1 MALTKIDD
9 RGLTTPIDL
18 LDNEKIR
25 FGTGN
30 DLEAYHSSSD
40 NNSYIQHTQNGTSLI
55 VKSDYFIVSENQ
67 STDIVMRAA
76 AGVAELYN
84 NNVKKLETTANGI
97 SVSAGAADTTSVLQ
111 VSSSGSGRADMRITA
126 SGTGAANLF
135 LDAANGDL
143 SGADYVGIF
152 QDNDLDFCIQ
162 NYGGDVT
169 LKTRGGTLGS
179 GDIDNAIVCKQ
190 EGTVEVYYNNSK
202 KLETITNGVKVH
214 TNLYAQGAGEISL
227 AIGSTDA
234 GGAAIYFDGD
244 SNGDWSGGDY
254 SRIRHTTAGD
264 MEYDADNPAG
274 ATNHIFMTAG
284 TERLRIDS
292 SGNVGIGCTPSN
304 GVLEVKDTSY
314 DGGSTGLLTLEG
326 GGESGVMFKTSS
338 YGNDQ
343 NKIGTN
349 NNGHMFFR
357 VAAGTRASLTSD
369 GLCFGSDTAAS
380 NALGDYEEGTFSP
393 QITEGIS
400 SQSYS
405 EQHGRY
411 TKIGNKVHLD
421 FYLRINDADANGSHY
436 KIGNFPFTI
445 NNSGFVRGGGCT
457 TYFSLN
463 TGASGS
469 NATAQFYGSGGGTYA
484 NLYQGS
490 TLVAGTNGAAN
501 DALYLIGFFE
511 YTT

>member
-234 GGAAIYFDGD
+234 GSAAIYFDGD

-284 TERLRIDS
+284 TERLKVKSNGHVSIA
-292 SGNVGIGCTPSN
+292 SGNLEFASGAGVDFSN
-304 GVLEVKDTSY
+304 V
-314 DGGSTGLLTLEG
+314 
-326 GGESGVMFKTSS
+326 
-338 YGNDQ
+338 
-343 NKIGTN
+343 
-349 NNGHMFFR
+349 
-357 VAAGTRASLTSD
+357 SD
-369 GLCFGSDTAAS
+369 GSRSVTS
-380 NALGDYEEGTFSP
+380 NLLADYEEGTWTPAFGGLDSVSHST
-393 QITEGIS
+393 QF
-400 SQSYS
+400 
-405 EQHGRY
+405 GRY
-411 TKIGNKVHLD
+411 TKIGRQVFCTATIDATGIDESNNITLTGLPYTSVDNNDNKQRSTWLVAYGGHCSG
-421 FYLRINDADANGSHY
+421 ISDATARFRSNGSSWQGV
-436 KIGNFPFTI
+436 KGTGNT
-445 NNSGFVRGGGCT
+445 SYC
-457 TYFSLN
+457 
-463 TGASGS
+463 TGAELSSSGS
-469 NATAQFYGSGGGTYA
+469 VNITGSFSFY
-484 NLYQGS
+484 
-490 TLVAGTNGAAN
+490 V
-501 DALYLIGFFE
+501 
-511 YTT
+511 

>member
-1 MALTKIDD
+1 MALTTIDD
-9 RGLTTPIDL
+9 RGLKTPIDL

-30 DLEAYHSSSD
+30 DLQIYHD
-40 NNSYIQHTQNGTSLI
+40 GNNSYIKDTGTGYLVTNADQIHINNADNSDNMIKAVGNGAVELYYDGSKKFETTS
-55 VKSDYFIVSENQ
+55 
-67 STDIVMRAA
+67 
-76 AGVAELYN
+76 AGVSFSGDTFMPDSESAHYGTGNDMYMGHTGVYSYIENVTGDLRINSNSLKLQSYTSGEAYLTATHNGAVELYY
-84 NNVKKLETTANGI
+84 
-97 SVSAGAADTTSVLQ
+97 D
-111 VSSSGSGRADMRITA
+111 
-126 SGTGAANLF
+126 
-135 LDAANGDL
+135 
-143 SGADYVGIF
+143 
-152 QDNDLDFCIQ
+152 
-162 NYGGDVT
+162 
-169 LKTRGGTLGS
+169 
-179 GDIDNAIVCKQ
+179 
-190 EGTVEVYYNNSK
+190 NSK

-369 GLCFGSDTAAS
+369 GLCFGSDTAAA